1 MNGAYTD
8 LGTLYVN
15 LKLKDDA
22 TSGLKKASSNIEKI
36 GKSAKEVGNTFS
48 KYITAPL
55 TGLGALA
62 IKEFAGFES
71 SMAKVKAITQ
81 ATSDEM
87 AILTAKARD
96 LGKNTQFS
104 ATEVADAM
112 TYMGMAGW
120 NTTQIMDGLEGVL
133 DLAVASETD
142 LAKVSDIVTDAL
154 TGFGMEAKDTQAFV
168 DLLASVSRN
177 ANTDVNMLGESFKYV
192 APIMGGLGVSA
203 EDTAYTLG
211 LMANAGIKGS
221 QAGTSLRQTMLSLVD
236 PTKEAQ
242 KLMDQY
248 GLAIVEAE
256 DGSVDLRATLDNL
269 KDGLSG
275 LSEVQQ
281 EQVLSTIVGKEAS
294 SGLMAVLN
302 AAETDVNKLTDATSD
317 YNGVAKEMA
326 KTMGDTTKGNVN
338 KLKSAFSELLLTV
351 GEELVPIFTKF
362 VEKLTDLVSWFGSLD
377 EGTQDFIVKLGL
389 VAAAAGP
396 VLSTVG
402 GIASGVSG
410 LVGAFGK
417 AGGAAQT
424 FGGTIGGIGTA
435 IGGGGGL
442 LSSLGTLAS
451 SLTGPVGLALV
462 GATAGFAAFNKY
474 AKETAVLSFDETVH
488 NIAGISDATADM
500 VVEVSGK
507 WDELKNLQ
515 VDFAEST
522 EVVSQENFNALYT
535 QTEEYFNN
543 AIGLVNQKYDD
554 QIADAQAFGEE
565 LNFQEQEMANQA
577 QAILEQQ
584 KTDETATLEELKN
597 EALTI
602 IQQMMDGTIED
613 RQAGI
618 DRLKEI
624 NEEAKAQEIESEISS
639 QAELDALKQN
649 GYKLEQSRLAEHASE
664 VITKAKEV
672 AQEQINAAQTEYD
685 ERVRVA
691 ESIRATNSELADDL
705 IEAAETAKN
714 EKIRVA
720 QEEHV
725 GLLENLSKTY
735 PELSRIVDLE
745 TGKQKNSWQQ
755 ALADIYTDN
764 NKEINKVKEDYGMLS
779 TDVEDSA
786 KRMALGLNSQ
796 MGPAWGDINKAIE
809 DSKNKSKDAGKGLE
823 EMSSTA
829 AGALKSPYDSVRNLD
844 KALDDLPTKKTIDI
858 TINER
863 TRKYTQTMGSSS
875 NSNGRSS
882 DLSRSIYDLYDNGIA
897 PLYDLPATL
906 ASGFTGDAGRE
917 NIGQE
922 DNKLNKLVEE
932 LSDKLSKLIDAVG
945 QEKVG
950 NVYLDKRDLVG
961 SIKYE
966 MSKALVK
973 KGV

>member
-221 QAGTSLRQTMLSLVD
+221 QAGTSLRQIMASLAD
-236 PTKEAQ
+236 PTKEAK
-242 KLMDQY
+242 KLMDEY
-248 GLAIVEAE
+248 GIAIVEAE

-417 AGGAAQT
+417 AGGA
-424 FGGTIGGIGTA
+424 
-435 IGGGGGL
+435 
-442 LSSLGTLAS
+442 
-451 SLTGPVGLALV
+451 
-462 GATAGFAAFNKY
+462 
-474 AKETAVLSFDETVH
+474 
-488 NIAGISDATADM
+488 
-500 VVEVSGK
+500 
-507 WDELKNLQ
+507 
-515 VDFAEST
+515 
-522 EVVSQENFNALYT
+522 
-535 QTEEYFNN
+535 
-543 AIGLVNQKYDD
+543 
-554 QIADAQAFGEE
+554 
-565 LNFQEQEMANQA
+565 
-577 QAILEQQ
+577 
-584 KTDETATLEELKN
+584 
-597 EALTI
+597 
-602 IQQMMDGTIED
+602 
-613 RQAGI
+613 
-618 DRLKEI
+618 
-624 NEEAKAQEIESEISS
+624 
-639 QAELDALKQN
+639 
-649 GYKLEQSRLAEHASE
+649 
-664 VITKAKEV
+664 
-672 AQEQINAAQTEYD
+672 
-685 ERVRVA
+685 
-691 ESIRATNSELADDL
+691 
-705 IEAAETAKN
+705 
-714 EKIRVA
+714 
-720 QEEHV
+720 
-725 GLLENLSKTY
+725 
-735 PELSRIVDLE
+735 
-745 TGKQKNSWQQ
+745 
-755 ALADIYTDN
+755 
-764 NKEINKVKEDYGMLS
+764 
-779 TDVEDSA
+779 
-786 KRMALGLNSQ
+786 
-796 MGPAWGDINKAIE
+796 GPARAH
-809 DSKNKSKDAGKGLE
+809 
-823 EMSSTA
+823 
-829 AGALKSPYDSVRNLD
+829 R
-844 KALDDLPTKKTIDI
+844 
-858 TINER
+858 
-863 TRKYTQTMGSSS
+863 Q
-875 NSNGRSS
+875 GR
-882 DLSRSIYDLYDNGIA
+882 RRAHGC
-897 PLYDLPATL
+897 P
-906 ASGFTGDAGRE
+906 
-917 NIGQE
+917 
-922 DNKLNKLVEE
+922 
-932 LSDKLSKLIDAVG
+932 
-945 QEKVG
+945 
-950 NVYLDKRDLVG
+950 
-961 SIKYE
+961 
-966 MSKALVK
+966 
-973 KGV
+973 

>member
-1 MNGAYTD
+1 MSAAYTD

-22 TSGLKKASSNIEKI
+22 TTGLKKASSSIEKI
-36 GKSAKEVGNTFS
+36 GQSAKEVGNTFS

-120 NTTQIMDGLEGVL
+120 NTTQILDGLEGVL

-142 LAKVSDIVTDAL
+142 LAKVSDIVTDSL

-177 ANTDVNMLGESFKYV
+177 ANTDVSMLGESFKYV
-192 APIMGGLGVSA
+192 APVMGGLGVSA
-203 EDTAYTLG
+203 EDTAYALG

-221 QAGTSLRQTMLSLVD
+221 QAGTSLRQAMLSLVD

-242 KLMDQY
+242 KLMDKY
-248 GLAIVEAE
+248 GIAIVEAE
-256 DGSVDLRATLDNL
+256 DGSVDLRATLDKL

-275 LSEVQQ
+275 LSQVQQ
-281 EQVLSTIVGKEAS
+281 EQVLSTLVGTEAS

-302 AAETDVNKLTDATSD
+302 AAETDVNKLTDATSE

-362 VEKLTDLVSWFGSLD
+362 IDKLTELVSWFGSLD
-377 EGTQDFIVKLGL
+377 EDTQDFIIKLGL
-389 VAAAAGP
+389 IAAAAGP

-402 GIASGVSG
+402 SISSGVSG
-410 LVGAFGK
+410 LVGAFAS
-417 AGGAAQT
+417 AGGAAST
-424 FGGTIGGIGTA
+424 LGGTLGTVGTA
-435 IGGGGGL
+435 IGGGSGL

-451 SLTGPVGLALV
+451 TLTGPVGLALA
-462 GATAGFAAFNKY
+462 GAAAGFVALRTY
-474 AKETAVLSFDETVH
+474 AKETAVLSFDETVN
-488 NIAGISDATADM
+488 NIKGISDATAEM
-500 VVEVSGK
+500 VIEVSEK
-507 WDELKNLQ
+507 WDGLKELQ
-515 VDFAEST
+515 VGFAQST
-522 EVVSQENFNALYT
+522 QETSQETFDSLYA
-535 QTEEYFNN
+535 QSEQYYQN
-543 AIGLVNQKYDD
+543 AIDLTATKYDE
-554 QIADAQAFGEE
+554 QIQQAMGFSEGLTFE
-565 LNFQEQEMANQA
+565 EQERANQA
-577 QAILEQQ
+577 IGILEQQ
-584 KTDETATLEELKN
+584 KQDELAKYEELKN
-597 EALTI
+597 EALGI
-602 IQQMMDGTIED
+602 LQGLKDGTITNKQE
-613 RQAGI
+613 AVS
-618 DRLKEI
+618 RLTEI
-624 NEEAKAQEIESEISS
+624 SNQFNQQEIESEISG
-639 QAELDALKQN
+639 QAELDALREN

-664 VITKAKEV
+664 VITTAKQV
-672 AQEQINAAQTEYD
+672 AQDKIAAAETEYD
-685 ERVRVA
+685 EKIRIA
-691 ESIRATNSELADDL
+691 EDIRTVDSQLADDL
-705 IEAAETAKN
+705 IADAERAKN
-714 EKIRVA
+714 EKIKAA

-725 GLLENLSKTY
+725 GILEELGSTY

-745 TGKQKNSWQQ
+745 SGKQKGFWEQLFSGITTSNK
-755 ALADIYTDN
+755 
-764 NKEINKVKEDYGMLS
+764 KEIDQVKQDYGMLS
-779 TDVEDSA
+779 SDVEDSA
-786 KRMALGLNSQ
+786 ERMALGLNSKV
-796 MGPAWGDINKAIE
+796 GTAWGDVKKATKDYE
-809 DSKNKSKDAGKGLE
+809 KEVKDAKGKVE
-823 EMSSTA
+823 DFSKKASS
-829 AGALKSPYDSVRNLD
+829 SLD
-844 KALDDLPTKKTIDI
+844 KPYKSTRKLKDEINALPTKKTIDI
-858 TINER
+858 TINEK
-863 TRKYTQTMGSSS
+863 TRKSSQVVGSSGPS
-875 NSNGRSS
+875 GRSS

-917 NIGQE
+917 NIGHE

-932 LSDKLSKLIDAVG
+932 LSAKLSKLIDAVG

>member
-22 TSGLKKASSNIEKI
+22 TTGLKKASSSIEKI
-36 GKSAKEVGNTFS
+36 GQSATEVGKTFS

-177 ANTDVNMLGESFKYV
+177 ANTDVSMLGESFKYV
-192 APIMGGLGVSA
+192 APIMGSLGVSA
-203 EDTAYTLG
+203 EDTAYALG

-221 QAGTSLRQTMLSLVD
+221 QAGTSLRQTMASLAD

-242 KLMDQY
+242 KLMDEY
-248 GLAIVEAE
+248 GIAIVEAE

-269 KDGLSG
+269 KNGLDG

-281 EQVLSTIVGKEAS
+281 QQTISTLVGTEAS

-302 AAETDVNKLTDATSD
+302 AAESDVNKLTDATSD

-326 KTMGDTTKGNVN
+326 NTMGNTTKGNVN

-377 EGTQDFIVKLGL
+377 EGTQGFIVKLGL

-402 GIASGVSG
+402 SIASGVSG
-410 LVGAFGK
+410 LIGAFGG
-417 AGGAAQT
+417 AGAAAQT
-424 FGGTIGGIGTA
+424 LGGTLGSVGTA
-435 IGGGGGL
+435 IGGGSGL
-442 LSSLGTLAS
+442 ISSLGTLAS
-451 SLTGPVGLALV
+451 TLTGPVGLALL
-462 GATAGFAAFNKY
+462 GASAGFMAFNKY
-474 AKETAVLSFDETVH
+474 AQETAVLSFDETVH
-488 NIAGISDATADM
+488 NIKGISDATADM

-522 EVVSQENFNALYT
+522 EVVSQENFDALYA

-543 AIGLVNQKYDD
+543 AIGLVGQSYDD
-554 QIADAQAFGEE
+554 QLTAAQTFGEE

-577 QAILEQQ
+577 MAILEQQ
-584 KTDETATLEELKN
+584 KADETATLEDLKN

-602 IQQMMDGTIED
+602 VQQMMDGTIED

-618 DRLKEI
+618 DRLEEI
-624 NEEAKAQEIESEISS
+624 SEEAKAREIESQISS

-664 VITKAKEV
+664 VITKAKEM
-672 AQEQINAAQTEYD
+672 AQGQIAAAEEEYN
-685 ERVRVA
+685 ERVHFA
-691 ESIRATNSELADDL
+691 ESIRETNSELADDL

-725 GLLENLSKTY
+725 GLLEELSKTY

-745 TGKQKNSWQQ
+745 TGKQKNAWQQ
-755 ALADIYTDN
+755 ACADIYTDN

-779 TDVEDSA
+779 TDVNTTAED
-786 KRMALGLNSQ
+786 MANGLNTK
-796 MGPAWGDINKAIE
+796 MGAAWGDINKAIVE
-809 DSKNKSKDAGKGLE
+809 SKDKSRDAGKGLE

-829 AGALKSPYDSVRNLD
+829 AGALKSPYDSIKSLH
-844 KALDDLPTKKTIDI
+844 KELDDLPTNKTIDI

-863 TRKYTQTMGSSS
+863 TRKYTQTFGSSS
-875 NSNGRSS
+875 PSGRSS

-932 LSDKLSKLIDAVG
+932 LSAKLSKLIDAVG

>member
-22 TSGLKKASSNIEKI
+22 TTGLKKASSSIEKI
-36 GKSAKEVGNTFS
+36 GQSATEVGKTFS

-177 ANTDVNMLGESFKYV
+177 ANTDVSMLGESFKYV
-192 APIMGGLGVSA
+192 APIMGSLGVSA
-203 EDTAYTLG
+203 EDTAYALG

-221 QAGTSLRQTMLSLVD
+221 QAGTSLRQTMASLAD

-242 KLMDQY
+242 KLMDEY
-248 GLAIVEAE
+248 GIAIVEAE

-269 KDGLSG
+269 KNGLDG

-281 EQVLSTIVGKEAS
+281 QQTISTLVGTEAS

-302 AAETDVNKLTDATSD
+302 AAESDVNKLTDATSD

-326 KTMGDTTKGNVN
+326 NTMGNTTKGNVN

-377 EGTQDFIVKLGL
+377 EGTQGFIVKLGL

-402 GIASGVSG
+402 SIASGVSG
-410 LVGAFGK
+410 LIGAFGG
-417 AGGAAQT
+417 AGAAAQT
-424 FGGTIGGIGTA
+424 LGGTLGSVGTA
-435 IGGGGGL
+435 IGGGSGL
-442 LSSLGTLAS
+442 ISSLGTLAS
-451 SLTGPVGLALV
+451 TLTGPVGLALA
-462 GATAGFAAFNKY
+462 GAATGFLALRKY
-474 AKETAVLSFDETVH
+474 AQETAVLSFDETVH
-488 NIAGISDATADM
+488 NIKGISDATADM

-522 EVVSQENFNALYT
+522 EVVSQENFDALYA

-543 AIGLVNQKYDD
+543 AIGLVGQSYDD
-554 QIADAQAFGEE
+554 QLTAAQTFGEE

-577 QAILEQQ
+577 MAILEQQ
-584 KTDETATLEELKN
+584 KADETATLEDLKN

-602 IQQMMDGTIED
+602 VQQMMDGTIED

-618 DRLKEI
+618 DRLEEI
-624 NEEAKAQEIESEISS
+624 SEEAKAREIESQISS

-664 VITKAKEV
+664 VITKAKEM
-672 AQEQINAAQTEYD
+672 AQGQIAAAEEEYN
-685 ERVRVA
+685 ERVHFA
-691 ESIRATNSELADDL
+691 ESIRETNSELADDL

-725 GLLENLSKTY
+725 GLLEELSKTY

-745 TGKQKNSWQQ
+745 TGKQKTAWQQ
-755 ALADIYTDN
+755 ACADIYTDN

-779 TDVEDSA
+779 TDVKTTAED
-786 KRMALGLNSQ
+786 MALGLNSK
-796 MGPAWGDINKAIE
+796 MGAAWGDINKAIVE
-809 DSKNKSKDAGKGLE
+809 SKDKSRDAGKGLE

-829 AGALKSPYDSVRNLD
+829 AGALKSPYDSIKSLH
-844 KALDDLPTKKTIDI
+844 KELDDLPTNKTIDI

-863 TRKYTQTMGSSS
+863 TRKYTQTFGSSS
-875 NSNGRSS
+875 PSGRSS

-932 LSDKLSKLIDAVG
+932 LSAKLSKLIDAVG

>member
-203 EDTAYTLG
+203 EDTAYALG

-248 GLAIVEAE
+248 GVAIVEAE

-294 SGLMAVLN
+294 SGLMAILN
-302 AAETDVNKLTDATSD
+302 ATETDVNKLTDATSE

-410 LVGAFGK
+410 LIGAFGK
-417 AGGAAQT
+417 AGGAVET
-424 FGGTIGGIGTA
+424 FGGTLGSVGTA

-442 LSSLGTLAS
+442 LSSLGGLVS
-451 SLTGPVGLALV
+451 SLTGPVGLALA
-462 GATAGFAAFNKY
+462 GATAGFMAFNKY
-474 AKETAVLSFDETVH
+474 AQETAVLSFDETVH
-488 NIAGISDATADM
+488 NIKGISDATADM

-507 WDELKNLQ
+507 WDELKELQ
-515 VDFAEST
+515 SGFAEST

-535 QTEEYFNN
+535 QSAQYYQN
-543 AIGLVNQKYDD
+543 AIDLASQKYDE
-554 QIADAQAFGEE
+554 QILAAQAFGEE

-577 QAILEQQ
+577 VGILEQQ
-584 KTDETATLEELKN
+584 KQDELAKYNELAN
-597 EALTI
+597 EALVILQGFQT
-602 IQQMMDGTIED
+602 GAIED
-613 RQAGI
+613 RQAGA
-618 DRLKEI
+618 DRLLEI
-624 NEEAKAQEIESEISS
+624 SEEMKALEIESEISS

-672 AQEQINAAQTEYD
+672 AQEQIAAAEEEYN
-685 ERVRVA
+685 ERVGFA
-691 ESIRATNSELADDL
+691 EKIRETDSELADKL
-705 IEAAETAKN
+705 IETAETAKN
-714 EKIRVA
+714 EKIKVA

-745 TGKQKNSWQQ
+745 TGKQKNAWQQ

-779 TDVEDSA
+779 TDVKTTAED
-786 KRMALGLNSQ
+786 MASGLNTK
-796 MGPAWGDINKAIE
+796 MGAAWGDINKAIE
-809 DSKNKSKDAGKGLE
+809 DSKNSSRDAGKGLQ

-829 AGALKSPYDSVRNLD
+829 AGALKSPYDSVKSLHRE
-844 KALDDLPTKKTIDI
+844 LDDLPTNKTIDI

-863 TRKYTQTMGSSS
+863 TRKSTQVVGSSGPS
-875 NSNGRSS
+875 GRSS

-932 LSDKLSKLIDAVG
+932 LSAKLSKLIDAVG

>member
-22 TSGLKKASSNIEKI
+22 TTGLKKASSSIEKI
-36 GKSAKEVGNTFS
+36 GQSATEVGKTFS

-302 AAETDVNKLTDATSD
+302 AAESDVNKLTNATSE

-377 EGTQDFIVKLGL
+377 EGTQGFIVKLGL

-402 GIASGVSG
+402 SIASGVSG
-410 LVGAFGK
+410 LIGAFGG
-417 AGGAAQT
+417 AGAAAQT
-424 FGGTIGGIGTA
+424 LGGTLGSVGTA
-435 IGGGGGL
+435 IGGGSGL
-442 LSSLGTLAS
+442 ISSLGTLAS
-451 SLTGPVGLALV
+451 TLTGPVGLALA
-462 GATAGFAAFNKY
+462 GAATGFMALRKY
-474 AKETAVLSFDETVH
+474 AQETAVLSFDETVH
-488 NIAGISDATADM
+488 NIKGISDATADM

-507 WDELKNLQ
+507 WDELKGLQ
-515 VDFAEST
+515 VGFSEST
-522 EVVSQENFNALYT
+522 KETSQETFDSLYAQSEGYYQNAMDLT
-535 QTEEYFNN
+535 S
-543 AIGLVNQKYDD
+543 QKYDE
-554 QIADAQAFGEE
+554 QILAAQEFAGE

-577 QAILEQQ
+577 IGILEQQ
-584 KTDETATLEELKN
+584 KADEIAKYDELKN
-597 EALTI
+597 EALEI
-602 IQQMMDGTIED
+602 LQQLKDGTIVNKEE
-613 RQAGI
+613 GI
-618 DRLKEI
+618 ARLEEI
-624 NEEAKAQEIESEISS
+624 NEEFKSREIESEISS

-664 VITKAKEV
+664 VITKAKEM
-672 AQEQINAAQTEYD
+672 AQEKITAAEEEYN
-685 ERVRVA
+685 ERVHFA
-691 ESIRATNSELADDL
+691 EQIRATDATLADQL
-705 IEAAETAKN
+705 IESAETAKN
-714 EKIRVA
+714 EKIRLA

-725 GLLENLSKTY
+725 GLLEELGSTY

-745 TGKQKNSWQQ
+745 TGKQKGFWEQLFGGITTSNK
-755 ALADIYTDN
+755 
-764 NKEINKVKEDYGMLS
+764 KEIDAVKEDYGMLAG
-779 TDVEDSA
+779 DVETTA
-786 KRMALGLNSQ
+786 GRMANGLNTQ
-796 MGPAWGDINKAIE
+796 VGTAWGDVKTATKDYEEEVKGAKGKVEEFSKKA
-809 DSKNKSKDAGKGLE
+809 SGS
-823 EMSSTA
+823 
-829 AGALKSPYDSVRNLD
+829 LKSPYESTRKLKDEIN
-844 KALDDLPTKKTIDI
+844 ALPTKKTIDI
-858 TINER
+858 TINEK
-863 TRKYTQTMGSSS
+863 TRKSTQVVGSSGPS
-875 NSNGRSS
+875 GRSS

>member
-22 TSGLKKASSNIEKI
+22 TTGLKKASSSIEKI
-36 GKSAKEVGNTFS
+36 GQSATEVGKTFS

-242 KLMDQY
+242 KLMNQY
-248 GLAIVEAE
+248 GIAIVEAE

-302 AAETDVNKLTDATSD
+302 AAESDVNKLTNATSE

-377 EGTQDFIVKLGL
+377 EGTQGFIVKLGL

-402 GIASGVSG
+402 SIASGVSG
-410 LVGAFGK
+410 LIGAFGG
-417 AGGAAQT
+417 AGAAAQT
-424 FGGTIGGIGTA
+424 LGGTLGSVGTA
-435 IGGGGGL
+435 IGGGSGL
-442 LSSLGTLAS
+442 ISSLGTLAS
-451 SLTGPVGLALV
+451 TLTGPVGLALA
-462 GATAGFAAFNKY
+462 GAATGFLALRKY
-474 AKETAVLSFDETVH
+474 AQETAVLSFDETVH
-488 NIAGISDATADM
+488 NIKGISDATADM

-507 WDELKNLQ
+507 WDELKGLQ
-515 VDFAEST
+515 VGFSEST
-522 EVVSQENFNALYT
+522 KETSQETFDSLYAQSEGYYQNAMDLT
-535 QTEEYFNN
+535 S
-543 AIGLVNQKYDD
+543 QKYDE
-554 QIADAQAFGEE
+554 QILAAQEFAGE

-577 QAILEQQ
+577 IGILEQQ
-584 KTDETATLEELKN
+584 KADEIAKYDELKN
-597 EALTI
+597 EALEI
-602 IQQMMDGTIED
+602 LQQLKDGTIVNKEE
-613 RQAGI
+613 GI
-618 DRLKEI
+618 ARLEEI
-624 NEEAKAQEIESEISS
+624 NEEFKSREIESEISS

-664 VITKAKEV
+664 VITKAKEM
-672 AQEQINAAQTEYD
+672 AQEKITAAEEEYH
-685 ERVRVA
+685 ERVHFA
-691 ESIRATNSELADDL
+691 EEIRKTDADLADEL
-705 IEAAETAKN
+705 IASAETAKN
-714 EKIRVA
+714 EKIKLA

-725 GLLENLSKTY
+725 GLLEELGSTY

-745 TGKQKNSWQQ
+745 TGKQKGFWEQLFGGITTSNK
-755 ALADIYTDN
+755 
-764 NKEINKVKEDYGMLS
+764 KEIDKVKEDYGMLAG
-779 TDVEDSA
+779 DVETSA
-786 KRMALGLNSQ
+786 GRMAKGLNTQ
-796 MGPAWGDINKAIE
+796 VGTAWGDVKKATKDYE
-809 DSKNKSKDAGKGLE
+809 KQVKDAKGKVEDFSEKASSSLE
-823 EMSSTA
+823 
-829 AGALKSPYDSVRNLD
+829 SPYKSTRKLKDEIN
-844 KALDDLPTKKTIDI
+844 ALPTKKTIDI
-858 TINER
+858 TINEK
-863 TRKYTQTMGSSS
+863 TRKSTQVVGSSGPS
-875 NSNGRSS
+875 GRSS

>member
-1 MNGAYTD
+1 M
-8 LGTLYVN
+8 
-15 LKLKDDA
+15 
-22 TSGLKKASSNIEKI
+22 
-36 GKSAKEVGNTFS
+36 
-48 KYITAPL
+48 
-55 TGLGALA
+55 
-62 IKEFAGFES
+62 
-71 SMAKVKAITQ
+71 
-81 ATSDEM
+81 
-87 AILTAKARD
+87 
-96 LGKNTQFS
+96 
-104 ATEVADAM
+104 
-112 TYMGMAGW
+112 
-120 NTTQIMDGLEGVL
+120 
-133 DLAVASETD
+133 
-142 LAKVSDIVTDAL
+142 
-154 TGFGMEAKDTQAFV
+154 
-168 DLLASVSRN
+168 
-177 ANTDVNMLGESFKYV
+177 
-192 APIMGGLGVSA
+192 
-203 EDTAYTLG
+203 
-211 LMANAGIKGS
+211 
-221 QAGTSLRQTMLSLVD
+221 
-236 PTKEAQ
+236 
-242 KLMDQY
+242 
-248 GLAIVEAE
+248 
-256 DGSVDLRATLDNL
+256 
-269 KDGLSG
+269 
-275 LSEVQQ
+275 
-281 EQVLSTIVGKEAS
+281 
-294 SGLMAVLN
+294 
-302 AAETDVNKLTDATSD
+302 
-317 YNGVAKEMA
+317 
-326 KTMGDTTKGNVN
+326 
-338 KLKSAFSELLLTV
+338 
-351 GEELVPIFTKF
+351 
-362 VEKLTDLVSWFGSLD
+362 
-377 EGTQDFIVKLGL
+377 
-389 VAAAAGP
+389 
-396 VLSTVG
+396 
-402 GIASGVSG
+402 
-410 LVGAFGK
+410 
-417 AGGAAQT
+417 
-424 FGGTIGGIGTA
+424 
-435 IGGGGGL
+435 
-442 LSSLGTLAS
+442 
-451 SLTGPVGLALV
+451 
-462 GATAGFAAFNKY
+462 AFNKY
-474 AKETAVLSFDETVH
+474 AHETAVLSFDETVH
-488 NIAGISDATADM
+488 NIKGISDATADM

-543 AIGLVNQKYDD
+543 AIGLVSQSYDD
-554 QIADAQAFGEE
+554 QLTAAQTFGEE
-565 LNFQEQEMANQA
+565 LNFQEQEMANRA
-577 QAILEQQ
+577 QEILEQQ
-584 KTDETATLEELKN
+584 KADETATLEDLKN

-624 NEEAKAQEIESEISS
+624 NEEAKAQEIESQISS

-745 TGKQKNSWQQ
+745 TGKQKTSWQQ

-796 MGPAWGDINKAIE
+796 MGPAWGDINKAIKE
-809 DSKNKSKDAGKGLE
+809 SKDSSKDAGKGLQ

-829 AGALKSPYDSVRNLD
+829 AGALKSPYDSV
-844 KALDDLPTKKTIDI
+844 KALHKELDDLPTNKTIDI

>member
-22 TSGLKKASSNIEKI
+22 TTGLKKASSSIEKI
-36 GKSAKEVGNTFS
+36 GQSATEVGKTFS

-177 ANTDVNMLGESFKYV
+177 ANTDVSMLGESFKYV
-192 APIMGGLGVSA
+192 APIMGSLGVSA
-203 EDTAYTLG
+203 EDTAYALG

-221 QAGTSLRQTMLSLVD
+221 QAGTSLRQTMASLAD

-242 KLMDQY
+242 KLMDEY
-248 GLAIVEAE
+248 GIAIVEAE

-269 KDGLSG
+269 KNGLDG

-281 EQVLSTIVGKEAS
+281 QQTISTLVGTEAS

-302 AAETDVNKLTDATSD
+302 AAESDVNKLTNATSE

-377 EGTQDFIVKLGL
+377 EGTQGFIVKLGL

-402 GIASGVSG
+402 SIASGVSG
-410 LVGAFGK
+410 LIGAFGG
-417 AGGAAQT
+417 AGAAAQT
-424 FGGTIGGIGTA
+424 LGGTLGSVGTA
-435 IGGGGGL
+435 IGGGSGL

-451 SLTGPVGLALV
+451 TLTGPVGLALA
-462 GATAGFAAFNKY
+462 GAATGFLALRKY
-474 AKETAVLSFDETVH
+474 AQETAVLSFDETVH
-488 NIAGISDATADM
+488 NIKGISDATADM

-507 WDELKNLQ
+507 WDELKVLQ
-515 VDFAEST
+515 TGFSEST
-522 EVVSQENFNALYT
+522 KETSQETFDSLYAQSEGYYQNAMDLT
-535 QTEEYFNN
+535 S
-543 AIGLVNQKYDD
+543 QKYDE
-554 QIADAQAFGEE
+554 QILAAQTFAGE

-577 QAILEQQ
+577 IGILEQQ
-584 KTDETATLEELKN
+584 KTDELTKYNELKE

-602 IQQMMDGTIED
+602 LQQLKDGTIVNKEE
-613 RQAGI
+613 GI
-618 DRLKEI
+618 ARLEEI
-624 NEEAKAQEIESEISS
+624 NEEFKSREIESEISS

-664 VITKAKEV
+664 VITKAKEM
-672 AQEQINAAQTEYD
+672 AQEKITAAEEEYN
-685 ERVRVA
+685 ERVHFA
-691 ESIRATNSELADDL
+691 EEIRKTDADLADDL
-705 IEAAETAKN
+705 IESAETAKN
-714 EKIRVA
+714 EKIKAA

-725 GLLENLSKTY
+725 GILEELGSTY

-745 TGKQKNSWQQ
+745 TGKQKGFWEQLFGGITTSNK
-755 ALADIYTDN
+755 
-764 NKEINKVKEDYGMLS
+764 KEIDAVKEDYGMLAS
-779 TDVEDSA
+779 DTETIA
-786 KRMALGLNSQ
+786 GRMANGLNTQ
-796 MGPAWGDINKAIE
+796 VGTAWGDVKTATKDYEEEVKGAKGKVEEFSKKA
-809 DSKNKSKDAGKGLE
+809 SGSLE
-823 EMSSTA
+823 
-829 AGALKSPYDSVRNLD
+829 SPYKSTRKLKDELN
-844 KALDDLPTKKTIDI
+844 ALPTKKTIDI
-858 TINER
+858 TINEK
-863 TRKYTQTMGSSS
+863 TRKSTQVVGSSGPS
-875 NSNGRSS
+875 GRSS

-897 PLYDLPATL
+897 PLYDLPASL

-917 NIGQE
+917 NIGHE

-932 LSDKLSKLIDAVG
+932 LSAKLSKLIDAVG

>member
-1 MNGAYTD
+1 MNGAYAD

-22 TSGLKKASSNIEKI
+22 TTGLKKASSSIEKI
-36 GKSAKEVGNTFS
+36 GQSATEVGKTFS

-120 NTTQIMDGLEGVL
+120 DTTQILDGLEGVL

-177 ANTDVNMLGESFKYV
+177 ANTDVSMLGESFKYV
-192 APIMGGLGVSA
+192 APIMGSLGVSA
-203 EDTAYTLG
+203 EDTAYALG

-221 QAGTSLRQTMLSLVD
+221 QAGTSLRQTMASLAD

-242 KLMDQY
+242 KLMDEY
-248 GLAIVEAE
+248 GIAIVEAE

-269 KDGLSG
+269 KNGLDG

-281 EQVLSTIVGKEAS
+281 QQTISTLVGTEAS

-302 AAETDVNKLTDATSD
+302 ATESDVNKLTDATSD

-326 KTMGDTTKGNVN
+326 NTMGNTTKGNVN

-362 VEKLTDLVSWFGSLD
+362 IEKLTDLVSWFGSLD
-377 EGTQDFIVKLGL
+377 EGTQGFIVKLGL

-402 GIASGVSG
+402 SIASGVSG
-410 LVGAFGK
+410 LVGAFGG
-417 AGGAAQT
+417 AGAAAQT
-424 FGGTIGGIGTA
+424 LEGTLGSVGTA
-435 IGGGGGL
+435 IGGGSGL
-442 LSSLGTLAS
+442 ISSLGTLAS
-451 SLTGPVGLALV
+451 TLTGPVGLALA
-462 GATAGFAAFNKY
+462 GATAGFVALRTY
-474 AKETAVLSFDETVH
+474 AKETAVLSFDETVN
-488 NIAGISDATADM
+488 NIKGISDATAEM
-500 VVEVSGK
+500 VIEVSEK
-507 WDELKNLQ
+507 WDGLKELQ
-515 VDFAEST
+515 VGFAQTTQET
-522 EVVSQENFNALYT
+522 SQETFDSLYAQSEQYYQDAINLT
-535 QTEEYFNN
+535 STKYDEQIQQ
-543 AIGLVNQKYDD
+543 AIGFSQGLT
-554 QIADAQAFGEE
+554 GEE
-565 LNFQEQEMANQA
+565 QERANQA
-577 QAILEQQ
+577 IGILEQQ
-584 KTDETATLEELKN
+584 KQDELAKYEELKN
-597 EALTI
+597 EALLI
-602 IQQMMDGTIED
+602 LQGLKDGTIAD
-613 RQAGI
+613 REAGNQ
-618 DRLKEI
+618 RLLEI
-624 NEEAKAQEIESEISS
+624 ANEFHQQEIESQISG
-639 QAELDALKQN
+639 QAELDALKEN

-664 VITKAKEV
+664 VITTAKQV
-672 AQEQINAAQTEYD
+672 AQDKITAAEEEYD
-685 ERVRVA
+685 AMVRIA
-691 ESIRATNSELADDL
+691 EDVRKTDSQLADDL
-705 IEAAETAKN
+705 IADAERAKN
-714 EKIRVA
+714 EKIKAA

-725 GLLENLSKTY
+725 GILEELGSTY

-745 TGKQKNSWQQ
+745 TGEQKGFWEQLFSGITTSNK
-755 ALADIYTDN
+755 
-764 NKEINKVKEDYGMLS
+764 KEIDQVKQDYGMLS
-779 TDVEDSA
+779 SDVEDSA
-786 KRMALGLNSQ
+786 ERM
-796 MGPAWGDINKAIE
+796 
-809 DSKNKSKDAGKGLE
+809 GKGLNDKMVPAWKDAKTATKEYE
-823 EMSSTA
+823 EKVKSAKGKVEDFSKKASSS
-829 AGALKSPYDSVRNLD
+829 LDSPYKSTKKLKDELN
-844 KALDDLPTKKTIDI
+844 ALPTKKTIDI
-858 TINER
+858 TINEK
-863 TRKYTQTMGSSS
+863 TRKSTQVVGSSGPS
-875 NSNGRSS
+875 GRSA
-882 DLSRSIYDLYDNGIA
+882 DLSSSVFGLYDNGIA
-897 PLYDLPATL
+897 PLYDLPASL
-906 ASGFTGDAGRE
+906 ATGFTGDAGRE

-922 DNKLNKLVEE
+922 NDKLNKLVEE
-932 LSDKLSKLIDAVG
+932 LSAKLSKLIDAVG

>member
-22 TSGLKKASSNIEKI
+22 TTGLKKASSSIEKI
-36 GKSAKEVGNTFS
+36 GQSATEVGKTFS

-133 DLAVASETD
+133 DLAVASGTD

-177 ANTDVNMLGESFKYV
+177 ANTDVSMLGESFKYV

-203 EDTAYTLG
+203 EDTAYALG

-221 QAGTSLRQTMLSLVD
+221 QAGTSLRQTMASLAD

-242 KLMDQY
+242 KLMDEY
-248 GLAIVEAE
+248 GIAIVEAE
-256 DGSVDLRATLDNL
+256 DGSVDLRDTLDNL
-269 KDGLSG
+269 KNGLSG

-281 EQVLSTIVGKEAS
+281 QQTISTLVGTEAS

-302 AAETDVNKLTDATSD
+302 ATESDVNKLTDATSD

-326 KTMGDTTKGNVN
+326 NTMGNTTKGNVN

-362 VEKLTDLVSWFGSLD
+362 IEKLTDLVSWFGSLD
-377 EGTQDFIVKLGL
+377 EGTQGFIVKLGL

-402 GIASGVSG
+402 SIASGVSG
-410 LVGAFGK
+410 LVGAFGG
-417 AGGAAQT
+417 AGAAAQT
-424 FGGTIGGIGTA
+424 LGGTLGTVGTA
-435 IGGGGGL
+435 IGGGSGL

-451 SLTGPVGLALV
+451 TLTGPVGLALA
-462 GATAGFAAFNKY
+462 GATAGFVALRTY
-474 AKETAVLSFDETVH
+474 AKETAVLSFDETVN
-488 NIAGISDATADM
+488 NIKGISDATAEM
-500 VVEVSGK
+500 VVEVTEK
-507 WDELKNLQ
+507 WDGLKELQYN
-515 VDFAEST
+515 FAQST
-522 EVVSQENFNALYT
+522 QETSQETFDNLYAQSEQYYQNT
-535 QTEEYFNN
+535 IDLT
-543 AIGLVNQKYDD
+543 AQKYDE
-554 QIADAQAFGEE
+554 QILQAQGFSEGLSGEE
-565 LNFQEQEMANQA
+565 QERANQA
-577 QAILEQQ
+577 VEILEQQ
-584 KTDETATLEELKN
+584 KQDELTKYENLKN
-597 EALTI
+597 EALGI
-602 IQQMMDGTIED
+602 LAQLKDGTIVN
-613 RQAGI
+613 
-618 DRLKEI
+618 K
-624 NEEAKAQEIESEISS
+624 EEAIARLQEISDEYNAREVESEINSA
-639 QAELDALKQN
+639 AELQALRDN
-649 GYKLEQSRLAEHASE
+649 GYQLEQSRLAEHASE

-672 AQEQINAAQTEYD
+672 AQDKIT
-685 ERVRVA
+685 
-691 ESIRATNSELADDL
+691 
-705 IEAAETAKN
+705 AAEEEYNEKARIAEDIKKVDSDLANQLIKDAENAKN
-714 EKIRVA
+714 EKIKLA

-725 GLLENLSKTY
+725 GILQELGAAY
-735 PELSRIVDLE
+735 PELSNVVNLE
-745 TGKQKNSWQQ
+745 TGKQKGFWEQLFAGMTTSNK
-755 ALADIYTDN
+755 
-764 NKEINKVKEDYGMLS
+764 KEIDAVLKDYGMLS
-779 TDVEDSA
+779 TGVEDNAERMAKGLDSKMIPAWKDAKTATKEYEEKVKSA
-786 KRMALGLNSQ
+786 KSKVE
-796 MGPAWGDINKAIE
+796 DFSKKA
-809 DSKNKSKDAGKGLE
+809 
-823 EMSSTA
+823 SSS
-829 AGALKSPYDSVRNLD
+829 LDSPY
-844 KALDDLPTKKTIDI
+844 KATKKLKDELNALPTSKTVNV
-858 TINER
+858 TINEK
-863 TRKYTQTMGSSS
+863 TKKSTQVVGSSS
-875 NSNGRSS
+875 SNGRSA
-882 DLSRSIYDLYDNGIA
+882 DLSRSIFGLYDDGIA
-897 PLYDLPATL
+897 PLYDLPASL
-906 ASGFTGDAGRE
+906 ATGFTGDAGRE

-922 DNKLNKLVEE
+922 NDKLNKLIEE

>member
-22 TSGLKKASSNIEKI
+22 TTGLKKASSSIEKI
-36 GKSAKEVGNTFS
+36 GQSATEVGKTFS

-242 KLMDQY
+242 KLMNQY
-248 GLAIVEAE
+248 GIAIVEAE

-302 AAETDVNKLTDATSD
+302 AAESDVNKLTNATSE

-377 EGTQDFIVKLGL
+377 EGTQGFIVKLGL

-402 GIASGVSG
+402 SIASGVSG
-410 LVGAFGK
+410 LIGAFGG
-417 AGGAAQT
+417 AGAAAQT
-424 FGGTIGGIGTA
+424 LGGTLGSVGTA
-435 IGGGGGL
+435 IGGGSGL
-442 LSSLGTLAS
+442 ISSLGTLAS
-451 SLTGPVGLALV
+451 TLTGPVGLALA
-462 GATAGFAAFNKY
+462 GAATGFMALRKY
-474 AKETAVLSFDETVH
+474 AQETAVLSFDETVH
-488 NIAGISDATADM
+488 NIKGISDATADM

-507 WDELKNLQ
+507 WDELKGLQ
-515 VDFAEST
+515 VGFSEST
-522 EVVSQENFNALYT
+522 KETSQETFDSLYAQSEGYYQNAMDLT
-535 QTEEYFNN
+535 S
-543 AIGLVNQKYDD
+543 QKYDE
-554 QIADAQAFGEE
+554 QILAAQEFAGE

-577 QAILEQQ
+577 IGILEQQ
-584 KTDETATLEELKN
+584 KADEIAKYDELKN
-597 EALTI
+597 EALEI
-602 IQQMMDGTIED
+602 LQQLKDGTIVNKEE
-613 RQAGI
+613 GI
-618 DRLKEI
+618 ARLEEI
-624 NEEAKAQEIESEISS
+624 NEEFKSREIESEISS

-664 VITKAKEV
+664 VITKAKEM
-672 AQEQINAAQTEYD
+672 AQEKITAAEEEYN
-685 ERVRVA
+685 ERVHFA
-691 ESIRATNSELADDL
+691 EQIRKSDADLADDL
-705 IEAAETAKN
+705 IASAETAKN
-714 EKIRVA
+714 EKIKLA

-725 GLLENLSKTY
+725 GLLEELGSTY

-745 TGKQKNSWQQ
+745 TGKQKGFWEQLFGGITTSNK
-755 ALADIYTDN
+755 
-764 NKEINKVKEDYGMLS
+764 KEIDAVKEDYGMLAG
-779 TDVEDSA
+779 DVETTA
-786 KRMALGLNSQ
+786 GRMANGLNTQ
-796 MGPAWGDINKAIE
+796 VGTAWGDVKKATKDYE
-809 DSKNKSKDAGKGLE
+809 KQVKDAKTGVKDFSE
-823 EMSSTA
+823 KASSSLDRPYKSTRK
-829 AGALKSPYDSVRNLD
+829 LKDEIN
-844 KALDDLPTKKTIDI
+844 ALPTKKTIDI
-858 TINER
+858 TINEK
-863 TRKYTQTMGSSS
+863 TKKSTQVVGSSGPS
-875 NSNGRSS
+875 GRSS

>member
-302 AAETDVNKLTDATSD
+302 ATESDVNKLSDATSE
-317 YNGVAKEMA
+317 YNGVAKQMA
-326 KTMGDTTKGNVN
+326 TTMGDTTKGNVN

-377 EGTQDFIVKLGL
+377 EGTQGFIVKLGL

-402 GIASGVSG
+402 SIATGVSG
-410 LVGAFGK
+410 LIGAFGS
-417 AGGAAQT
+417 AGGAAST
-424 FGGTIGGIGTA
+424 LGGALGSIGTTIGGGS
-435 IGGGGGL
+435 GL
-442 LSSLGTLAS
+442 VSSLGTLVS
-451 SLTGPVGLALV
+451 TLTGPVGLAV
-462 GATAGFAAFNKY
+462 AGATAGFMAFNKY
-474 AKETAVLSFDETVH
+474 AHETAVLSFDETVH

-522 EVVSQENFNALYT
+522 GEVSQENFNALYT
-535 QTEEYFNN
+535 QTEQYFND
-543 AIGLVNQKYDD
+543 AIGLVGQKYDD
-554 QIADAQAFGEE
+554 QLTAAQAFGEE
-565 LNFQEQEMANQA
+565 LNFQEQERVNQA
-577 QAILEQQ
+577 VGIIEQQ
-584 KTDETATLEELKN
+584 KADETATLEELKN

-602 IQQMMDGTIED
+602 YQQLMDGTIED
-613 RQAGI
+613 RQAGV

-624 NEEAKAQEIESEISS
+624 DEIFKAQEIEAQISS

-664 VITKAKEV
+664 VITKSKEL
-672 AQEQINAAQTEYD
+672 ADGKIAAAEEEYD
-685 ERVRVA
+685 EMVRIA
-691 ESIRATNSELADDL
+691 EDVRKTDSQLADDL
-705 IEAAETAKN
+705 IATAETTKN
-714 EKIRVA
+714 EKIRAA

-725 GLLENLSKTY
+725 GLLENLGKTY

-745 TGKQKNSWQQ
+745 TGKQKNAWQQ
-755 ALADIYTDN
+755 ACAQFYTDN

-796 MGPAWGDINKAIE
+796 MGPAWGDINKAIV
-809 DSKNKSKDAGKGLE
+809 DSKDKSKDAAKGLE

-829 AGALKSPYDSVRNLD
+829 AGALEGPYDSVRDLNG
-844 KALDDLPTKKTIDI
+844 ALDDLPTSKTIDI

-863 TRKYTQTMGSSS
+863 TRKYVQTMGSSS
-875 NSNGRSS
+875 SPSGRSS

-932 LSDKLSKLIDAVG
+932 LSAKLSKLIDAVG

>member
-22 TSGLKKASSNIEKI
+22 TTGLKKASSSIEKI
-36 GKSAKEVGNTFS
+36 GQSATEVGKTFS

-177 ANTDVNMLGESFKYV
+177 ANTDVSMLGESFKYV
-192 APIMGGLGVSA
+192 APIMGSLGVSA
-203 EDTAYTLG
+203 EDTAYALG

-221 QAGTSLRQTMLSLVD
+221 QAGTSLRQTMASLAD

-242 KLMDQY
+242 KLMDEY
-248 GLAIVEAE
+248 GIAIVEAE

-269 KDGLSG
+269 KNGLDG

-281 EQVLSTIVGKEAS
+281 QQTISTLVGTEAS

-302 AAETDVNKLTDATSD
+302 AAESDVNKLTNATSE

-326 KTMGDTTKGNVN
+326 NTMGNTTKGNVN

-377 EGTQDFIVKLGL
+377 EGTQGFIVKLGL

-402 GIASGVSG
+402 SISSGVSG
-410 LVGAFGK
+410 LIKVFGG
-417 AGGAAQT
+417 AGGAAEA
-424 FGGTIGGIGTA
+424 FGGTLGGVGTA
-435 IGGGGGL
+435 ITGGSGL

-451 SLTGPVGLALV
+451 TLTGPVGLALA
-462 GATAGFAAFNKY
+462 GAATGFMALRKY
-474 AKETAVLSFDETVH
+474 AQETAVLSFDETVH
-488 NIAGISDATADM
+488 NIKGISDATADM

-507 WDELKNLQ
+507 WDELKGLQ
-515 VDFAEST
+515 VGFSEST
-522 EVVSQENFNALYT
+522 KETSQETFDSLYAQSEGYYQNAMDLT
-535 QTEEYFNN
+535 S
-543 AIGLVNQKYDD
+543 QKYDE
-554 QIADAQAFGEE
+554 QILAAQTFAGE

-577 QAILEQQ
+577 IGILEQQ
-584 KTDETATLEELKN
+584 KQDELTKYNELKE

-602 IQQMMDGTIED
+602 LQQLKDGTIVNKEE
-613 RQAGI
+613 GI
-618 DRLKEI
+618 ARLEEI
-624 NEEAKAQEIESEISS
+624 NEEFKSREIESEISS

-664 VITKAKEV
+664 VITKAKEM
-672 AQEQINAAQTEYD
+672 AQEKITAAEEEYN
-685 ERVRVA
+685 ERVHFA
-691 ESIRATNSELADDL
+691 EQIRKTDSDLADDL
-705 IEAAETAKN
+705 IASAETAKN
-714 EKIRVA
+714 EKIKLA

-725 GLLENLSKTY
+725 GLLEELGSTY

-745 TGKQKNSWQQ
+745 TGKQKGFWEQLFGGITTSNK
-755 ALADIYTDN
+755 
-764 NKEINKVKEDYGMLS
+764 KEIDAVKEDYGMLAS
-779 TDVEDSA
+779 DVETSA
-786 KRMALGLNSQ
+786 GRMAKGLNTQ
-796 MGPAWGDINKAIE
+796 VGTAWGDVKKATKDYE
-809 DSKNKSKDAGKGLE
+809 KQVKDAKGKVE
-823 EMSSTA
+823 DFSKKASS
-829 AGALKSPYDSVRNLD
+829 SLD
-844 KALDDLPTKKTIDI
+844 KPYKSTRKLKDEINALPTKKTIDI
-858 TINER
+858 TINEK
-863 TRKYTQTMGSSS
+863 TRKSTQVLGSSGPS
-875 NSNGRSS
+875 GRSS

>member
-302 AAETDVNKLTDATSD
+302 AAETDVNKLTDATSE

-377 EGTQDFIVKLGL
+377 EGTQGFIVKLGL

-402 GIASGVSG
+402 SIASGVSG
-410 LVGAFGK
+410 LIGAFGG
-417 AGGAAQT
+417 AGAAAQT
-424 FGGTIGGIGTA
+424 LGGTLGSVGTA
-435 IGGGGGL
+435 IGGGSGL

-451 SLTGPVGLALV
+451 TLTPNATLYFSPSSDFPRFKLADSGYKRCIKIEKADFVVMGKLEIEELDTCTLFEDEESFYLIDFNRMYFNYRSDQNKINTFKADPERYIRSHHLYYGATLTLVYNGPVCYYHGKGAELEHIMNGDYKKIITDEDLDTTINGTFDKLDKDSVASICDMLDSPDKVTRGLGLKILTGYNIQ
-462 GATAGFAAFNKY
+462 ATP
-474 AKETAVLSFDETVH
+474 LTVR
-488 NIAGISDATADM
+488 TM
-500 VVEVSGK
+500 
-507 WDELKNLQ
+507 
-515 VDFAEST
+515 
-522 EVVSQENFNALYT
+522 
-535 QTEEYFNN
+535 
-543 AIGLVNQKYDD
+543 
-554 QIADAQAFGEE
+554 
-565 LNFQEQEMANQA
+565 
-577 QAILEQQ
+577 
-584 KTDETATLEELKN
+584 
-597 EALTI
+597 
-602 IQQMMDGTIED
+602 
-613 RQAGI
+613 
-618 DRLKEI
+618 
-624 NEEAKAQEIESEISS
+624 
-639 QAELDALKQN
+639 
-649 GYKLEQSRLAEHASE
+649 
-664 VITKAKEV
+664 
-672 AQEQINAAQTEYD
+672 
-685 ERVRVA
+685 
-691 ESIRATNSELADDL
+691 
-705 IEAAETAKN
+705 
-714 EKIRVA
+714 
-720 QEEHV
+720 
-725 GLLENLSKTY
+725 
-735 PELSRIVDLE
+735 
-745 TGKQKNSWQQ
+745 
-755 ALADIYTDN
+755 
-764 NKEINKVKEDYGMLS
+764 
-779 TDVEDSA
+779 
-786 KRMALGLNSQ
+786 LGL
-796 MGPAWGDINKAIE
+796 
-809 DSKNKSKDAGKGLE
+809 
-823 EMSSTA
+823 
-829 AGALKSPYDSVRNLD
+829 
-844 KALDDLPTKKTIDI
+844 
-858 TINER
+858 
-863 TRKYTQTMGSSS
+863 
-875 NSNGRSS
+875 
-882 DLSRSIYDLYDNGIA
+882 
-897 PLYDLPATL
+897 
-906 ASGFTGDAGRE
+906 RE
-917 NIGQE
+917 NIASCSE
-922 DNKLNKLVEE
+922 
-932 LSDKLSKLIDAVG
+932 
-945 QEKVG
+945 
-950 NVYLDKRDLVG
+950 
-961 SIKYE
+961 
-966 MSKALVK
+966 
-973 KGV
+973 

>member
-22 TSGLKKASSNIEKI
+22 TTGLKKASSSIEKI
-36 GKSAKEVGNTFS
+36 GQSATEVGKTFS

-203 EDTAYTLG
+203 EDTAYALG

-242 KLMDQY
+242 KLMDMY
-248 GLAIVEAE
+248 GIAIVEAE

-275 LSEVQQ
+275 LTEVQQ

-302 AAETDVNKLTDATSD
+302 AAESDVNKLTNATSE

-377 EGTQDFIVKLGL
+377 EGTQGFIVKLGL

-402 GIASGVSG
+402 SIASGVSG
-410 LVGAFGK
+410 LIGAFGG
-417 AGGAAQT
+417 AGAAAQT
-424 FGGTIGGIGTA
+424 LGGTLGTVGTA

-442 LSSLGTLAS
+442 LSSLGGLVS
-451 SLTGPVGLALV
+451 SLTGPVGLALA
-462 GATAGFAAFNKY
+462 GATAGFMAFNKY
-474 AKETAVLSFDETVH
+474 AQETAVLSFDETVH
-488 NIAGISDATADM
+488 NIKGISDATADM

-507 WDELKNLQ
+507 WDELKELQ
-515 VDFAEST
+515 SGFVEST

-535 QTEEYFNN
+535 QTEQYFND

-554 QIADAQAFGEE
+554 QIANAQAFGEQ
-565 LNFQEQEMANQA
+565 LNFQQQEIANQA
-577 QAILEQQ
+577 VGIIEQQ
-584 KTDETATLEELKN
+584 KADETATLEELKN

-602 IQQMMDGTIED
+602 YQQLMDGTIED
-613 RQAGI
+613 RQAGV

-624 NEEAKAQEIESEISS
+624 DEIFKAQEIEAQITS

-664 VITKAKEV
+664 VITKSKEL
-672 AQEQINAAQTEYD
+672 ADGKIAAAEEEYD
-685 ERVRVA
+685 EMVRIA
-691 ESIRATNSELADDL
+691 EDVRKTDSDLADKL
-705 IEAAETAKN
+705 IETAENAKN

-725 GLLENLSKTY
+725 GLLENLGKTY

-745 TGKQKNSWQQ
+745 TGKQKTAWQQ
-755 ALADIYTDN
+755 ATAQFYTDN

-779 TDVEDSA
+779 TDVKTAAED
-786 KRMALGLNSQ
+786 MALGLNSK
-796 MGPAWGDINKAIE
+796 MGPAWGDINKAIKE
-809 DSKNKSKDAGKGLE
+809 SKDNSRDAGKGLK

-829 AGALKSPYDSVRNLD
+829 AGALKSPYDSLRNLD

-858 TINER
+858 TINEK
-863 TRKYTQTMGSSS
+863 TRKSTQVLGSSGPS
-875 NSNGRSS
+875 GRSS

-932 LSDKLSKLIDAVG
+932 LSAKLSKLIDAVG

>member
-22 TSGLKKASSNIEKI
+22 TTGLKKASSSIEKI
-36 GKSAKEVGNTFS
+36 GQSATEVGKTFS

-177 ANTDVNMLGESFKYV
+177 ANTDVSMLGESFKYV
-192 APIMGGLGVSA
+192 APIMGSLGVSA
-203 EDTAYTLG
+203 EDTAYALG

-221 QAGTSLRQTMLSLVD
+221 QAGTSLRQTMASLAD

-242 KLMDQY
+242 KLMDEY
-248 GLAIVEAE
+248 GIAIVEAE

-269 KDGLSG
+269 KNGLSG

-281 EQVLSTIVGKEAS
+281 QQTISTLVGTEAS

-302 AAETDVNKLTDATSD
+302 AAESDVNKLTDATSD

-326 KTMGDTTKGNVN
+326 NTMGNTTKGNVN

-377 EGTQDFIVKLGL
+377 EGTQGFIVKLGL

-402 GIASGVSG
+402 SIASGVSG
-410 LVGAFGK
+410 LIGAFGG
-417 AGGAAQT
+417 AGAAAQT
-424 FGGTIGGIGTA
+424 LGGTLGSVGTA
-435 IGGGGGL
+435 IGGGSGL
-442 LSSLGTLAS
+442 ISSLGTLAS
-451 SLTGPVGLALV
+451 TLTGPVGLALA
-462 GATAGFAAFNKY
+462 GAATGFLALRKY
-474 AKETAVLSFDETVH
+474 AQETAVLSFDETVH
-488 NIAGISDATADM
+488 NIKGISDATADM

-522 EVVSQENFNALYT
+522 EVVSQENFDALYA

-543 AIGLVNQKYDD
+543 AIGLVGQSYDD
-554 QIADAQAFGEE
+554 QLTAAQTFGEE

-577 QAILEQQ
+577 MAILEQQ
-584 KTDETATLEELKN
+584 KADETATLEDLKN

-602 IQQMMDGTIED
+602 VQQMMDGTIED

-618 DRLKEI
+618 DRLEEI
-624 NEEAKAQEIESEISS
+624 SEEAKAREIESQISS

-664 VITKAKEV
+664 VITKAKEM
-672 AQEQINAAQTEYD
+672 AQGQIAAAEEEYN
-685 ERVRVA
+685 ERVHFA
-691 ESIRATNSELADDL
+691 ESIRETNSELADDL

-725 GLLENLSKTY
+725 GLLEELSKTY

-745 TGKQKNSWQQ
+745 TGKQKNAWQQ
-755 ALADIYTDN
+755 ACADIYTDN

-779 TDVEDSA
+779 TDVKTTAED
-786 KRMALGLNSQ
+786 MALGLNSK
-796 MGPAWGDINKAIE
+796 MGAAWGDINKAIVE
-809 DSKNKSKDAGKGLE
+809 SKDKSRDAGKGLE

-829 AGALKSPYDSVRNLD
+829 AGALKSPYDSIKSLH
-844 KALDDLPTKKTIDI
+844 KELDDLPTNKTIDI

-863 TRKYTQTMGSSS
+863 TRKYTQTFGSSS
-875 NSNGRSS
+875 PSGRSS

-932 LSDKLSKLIDAVG
+932 LSAKLSKLIDAVG

>member
-203 EDTAYTLG
+203 EDTAYALG

-221 QAGTSLRQTMLSLVD
+221 QAGTSLRQIMASLAD

-242 KLMDQY
+242 KLMDEY
-248 GLAIVEAE
+248 GIAIVEAE
-256 DGSVDLRATLDNL
+256 DGSVDLRATLDKL
-269 KDGLSG
+269 KDGLGG

-281 EQVLSTIVGKEAS
+281 QQAISTLVGTEAS
-294 SGLMAVLN
+294 SGLMAILN
-302 AAETDVNKLTDATSD
+302 ATESDVNKLTDATSD

-338 KLKSAFSELLLTV
+338 KLKSAFSELMITV
-351 GEELVPIFTKF
+351 GEELVPIFTKCIDKIT
-362 VEKLTDLVSWFGSLD
+362 ELIEWFGSLD
-377 EGTQDFIVKLGL
+377 EDTQDFIVKLGL

-402 GIASGVSG
+402 GIAGGISD
-410 LVGAFGK
+410 LVGAFGL
-417 AGGAAQT
+417 AGGAAET
-424 FGGTIGGIGTA
+424 FGGTIGGVGTA
-435 IGGGGGL
+435 ITGGGGL

-451 SLTGPVGLALV
+451 SLTGPVGLALA
-462 GATAGFAAFNKY
+462 GAGAGFMALRQY

-488 NIAGISDATADM
+488 NIKGISDATADM

-507 WDELKNLQ
+507 WDELKGLQ

-522 EVVSQENFNALYT
+522 EAVSQENFDTLYT
-535 QTEEYFNN
+535 QAEQHYNDALNLIDMKNSE
-543 AIGLVNQKYDD
+543 
-554 QIADAQAFGEE
+554 QIIQAQALSEGLTGEE
-565 LNFQEQEMANQA
+565 QERANQA
-577 QAILEQQ
+577 IEILQQQ
-584 KTDETATLEELKN
+584 KESELTEYN
-597 EALTI
+597 ALREEALGILT
-602 IQQMMDGTIED
+602 QLKDGTIEN
-613 RQAGI
+613 REEGI
-618 DRLKEI
+618 ARLEEI
-624 NEEAKAQEIESEISS
+624 NEAFKAKEIESEISS
-639 QAELDALKQN
+639 AAELDALRQN

-672 AQEQINAAQTEYD
+672 AQEQIAEAEKEYD
-685 ERVRVA
+685 EKVRIA
-691 ESIRATNSELADDL
+691 EDIRKTNSDLADDL
-705 IEAAETAKN
+705 IADAERAKN
-714 EKIRVA
+714 EKIKTA

-725 GLLENLSKTY
+725 GILEGLGQTY

-745 TGKQKNSWQQ
+745 TGKQKGFWEQLFGGITTSNK
-755 ALADIYTDN
+755 
-764 NKEINKVKEDYGMLS
+764 KEIDAVKEDYGMLS
-779 TDVEDSA
+779 TDVEDNA
-786 KRMALGLNSQ
+786 ERMALGLNSKV
-796 MGPAWGDINKAIE
+796 GTAWGDVKKATKDYEKEAKDAKKSTETFGEKGSESIDKATESAKELKEEIE
-809 DSKNKSKDAGKGLE
+809 DIPTSKTVN
-823 EMSSTA
+823 
-829 AGALKSPYDSVRNLD
+829 
-844 KALDDLPTKKTIDI
+844 I
-858 TINER
+858 TINEK
-863 TRKYTQTMGSSS
+863 TKKSTQVVGSSS
-875 NSNGRSS
+875 PSGRSS

-922 DNKLNKLVEE
+922 NDKLNKLVEE
-932 LSDKLSKLIDAVG
+932 VSAKLSKLIDAVG

>member
-22 TSGLKKASSNIEKI
+22 TSGLKKASSNFEKI

-62 IKEFAGFES
+62 VKEFSDFES

-120 NTTQIMDGLEGVL
+120 DTTQIMDGLEGVL

-177 ANTDVNMLGESFKYV
+177 ANTDVSMLGESFKYV
-192 APIMGGLGVSA
+192 APIMGSLGASA
-203 EDTAYTLG
+203 EDTAYALG

-221 QAGTSLRQTMLSLVD
+221 QAGTSLRQIMASLAD

-242 KLMDQY
+242 RLMDEY
-248 GLAIVEAE
+248 GIAIVEAE

-275 LSEVQQ
+275 LSEVQ
-281 EQVLSTIVGKEAS
+281 EQQAVSTLVGTEAS
-294 SGLMAVLN
+294 SGLMAILN
-302 AAETDVNKLTDATSD
+302 ATEEDVNKLSDATSD

-326 KTMGDTTKGNVN
+326 TIMGDTTKGNVN
-338 KLKSAFSELLLTV
+338 KLKSAFSELMIAV
-351 GEELVPIFTKF
+351 GEELVPIFKKCIDKITEL
-362 VEKLTDLVSWFGSLD
+362 VEWFGSLD
-377 EGTQDFIVKLGL
+377 EDTQDFIIKLGL

-402 GIASGVSG
+402 SISSGVSG
-410 LVGAFGK
+410 LIKVFGG
-417 AGGAAQT
+417 AGGAAEA
-424 FGGTIGGIGTA
+424 FGGTLGGVGTA
-435 IGGGGGL
+435 ITGGSGL

-451 SLTGPVGLALV
+451 TLTGPVGLALA
-462 GATAGFAAFNKY
+462 GAATGFIALRQY

-488 NIAGISDATADM
+488 NIKGISDATADM

-522 EVVSQENFNALYT
+522 EEVSQENFDTLYT
-535 QTEEYFNN
+535 QAEQHYNDALNLIDMKNSEQIIQAQTLSE
-543 AIGLVNQKYDD
+543 GLT
-554 QIADAQAFGEE
+554 GEE
-565 LNFQEQEMANQA
+565 QERANK
-577 QAILEQQ
+577 AIEILQQQ
-584 KTDETATLEELKN
+584 KESELTEYN
-597 EALTI
+597 ALREEALGI
-602 IQQMMDGTIED
+602 LQQLKDGTIENKEE
-613 RQAGI
+613 GI
-618 DRLKEI
+618 ARLEEI
-624 NEEAKAQEIESEISS
+624 NEAFKAKEIESEISS
-639 QAELDALKQN
+639 AAELDALRQN

-672 AQEQINAAQTEYD
+672 AQEQIAEAEKEYD
-685 ERVRVA
+685 EKVRIA
-691 ESIRATNSELADDL
+691 EDIRKTNADLADDL
-705 IEAAETAKN
+705 IADAENAKN
-714 EKIRVA
+714 EKIKIA

-725 GLLENLSKTY
+725 GLLEKLGETY
-735 PELSRIVDLE
+735 PELSRVVDLE
-745 TGKQKNSWQQ
+745 TGKQKGFWEQLFS
-755 ALADIYTDN
+755 DITTS
-764 NKEINKVKEDYGMLS
+764 NKSEIDKVKEDYGMLS
-779 TDVEDSA
+779 TGVEDNA
-786 KRMALGLNSQ
+786 KRMALGLNSN
-796 MGPAWGDINKAIE
+796 MVPAWKDTKTATKEYQDKVKDAQKATEKFGEQGSHAINDTYKSAKQLKKEIE
-809 DSKNKSKDAGKGLE
+809 DI
-823 EMSSTA
+823 
-829 AGALKSPYDSVRNLD
+829 
-844 KALDDLPTKKTIDI
+844 PTKKTIDI
-858 TINER
+858 TINEK
-863 TRKYTQTMGSSS
+863 TKKSTQVVGSSGPS
-875 NSNGRSS
+875 GRSS

-917 NIGQE
+917 NIGHE

>member
-22 TSGLKKASSNIEKI
+22 TSGLKKASSSIEKI
-36 GKSAKEVGNTFS
+36 GQSATEVGKTFS

-294 SGLMAVLN
+294 SGLMAILN
-302 AAETDVNKLTDATSD
+302 ATETDVNKLTDATSE

-377 EGTQDFIVKLGL
+377 EGTQDFIIKLGL

-402 GIASGVSG
+402 SIATGVSG
-410 LVGAFGK
+410 LIGAFGG
-417 AGGAAQT
+417 AGAAAQT
-424 FGGTIGGIGTA
+424 LGGTLGSVGTA
-435 IGGGGGL
+435 IGGGSGL
-442 LSSLGTLAS
+442 ISSLGTLAS
-451 SLTGPVGLALV
+451 TLTGPVGLALA
-462 GATAGFAAFNKY
+462 GAATGFLALRKY
-474 AKETAVLSFDETVH
+474 AQETAVLSFDETVH
-488 NIAGISDATADM
+488 NIKGISDATADM

-515 VDFAEST
+515 VGFSEST
-522 EVVSQENFNALYT
+522 KETSQETFDSLYAQSEGYYQNAMDLT
-535 QTEEYFNN
+535 S
-543 AIGLVNQKYDD
+543 QKYDE
-554 QIADAQAFGEE
+554 QILAAQEFAGE

-577 QAILEQQ
+577 IGILEQQ
-584 KTDETATLEELKN
+584 KADEIAKYDELKN
-597 EALTI
+597 EALEI
-602 IQQMMDGTIED
+602 LQQLKDGTIVNKEE
-613 RQAGI
+613 GI
-618 DRLKEI
+618 ARLEEI
-624 NEEAKAQEIESEISS
+624 NEEFKSREIESEISS

-664 VITKAKEV
+664 VITKAKEM
-672 AQEQINAAQTEYD
+672 AQEKITAAEEEYN
-685 ERVRVA
+685 ERVHFA
-691 ESIRATNSELADDL
+691 EQIRATDATLADQL
-705 IEAAETAKN
+705 IASAETAKN
-714 EKIRVA
+714 EKIKVA

-735 PELSRIVDLE
+735 PELS
-745 TGKQKNSWQQ
+745 T
-755 ALADIYTDN
+755 
-764 NKEINKVKEDYGMLS
+764 
-779 TDVEDSA
+779 
-786 KRMALGLNSQ
+786 
-796 MGPAWGDINKAIE
+796 
-809 DSKNKSKDAGKGLE
+809 
-823 EMSSTA
+823 
-829 AGALKSPYDSVRNLD
+829 
-844 KALDDLPTKKTIDI
+844 
-858 TINER
+858 
-863 TRKYTQTMGSSS
+863 
-875 NSNGRSS
+875 
-882 DLSRSIYDLYDNGIA
+882 
-897 PLYDLPATL
+897 
-906 ASGFTGDAGRE
+906 
-917 NIGQE
+917 
-922 DNKLNKLVEE
+922 
-932 LSDKLSKLIDAVG
+932 
-945 QEKVG
+945 
-950 NVYLDKRDLVG
+950 
-961 SIKYE
+961 
-966 MSKALVK
+966 
-973 KGV
+973 

>member
-1 MNGAYTD
+1 MSAAYTD

-22 TSGLKKASSNIEKI
+22 TTGLKKASSSIEKI
-36 GKSAKEVGNTFS
+36 GQSAKEVGNTFS

-142 LAKVSDIVTDAL
+142 LAKVSDIVTDSL

-177 ANTDVNMLGESFKYV
+177 ANTDVSMLGESFKYV
-192 APIMGGLGVSA
+192 APVMGGLGVSA
-203 EDTAYTLG
+203 EDTAYALG

-221 QAGTSLRQTMLSLVD
+221 QAGTSLRQAMLSLVD

-242 KLMDQY
+242 KLMDKY
-248 GLAIVEAE
+248 GIAIVEAE
-256 DGSVDLRATLDNL
+256 DGSVDLRATLDKL

-275 LSEVQQ
+275 LSQVQQ
-281 EQVLSTIVGKEAS
+281 EQVLSTLVGTEAS

-302 AAETDVNKLTDATSD
+302 AAETDVNKLTDATSE

-377 EGTQDFIVKLGL
+377 EGTQDFIIKLGL
-389 VAAAAGP
+389 IAAAAGP

-402 GIASGVSG
+402 SIASGVSG
-410 LVGAFGK
+410 LVGAFGG
-417 AGGAAQT
+417 AGAAAQT
-424 FGGTIGGIGTA
+424 FGGTLGGVGTA
-435 IGGGGGL
+435 IGGGSGL

-451 SLTGPVGLALV
+451 TLTGPVGLALA
-462 GATAGFAAFNKY
+462 GAATGFMALRKY

-488 NIAGISDATADM
+488 NIKGISDATADM

-515 VDFAEST
+515 VDFAESI
-522 EVVSQENFNALYT
+522 EVVSQENFDTLYT
-535 QTEEYFNN
+535 QAEQHYNDALNLIDTKNSEQIIQAQTLSE
-543 AIGLVNQKYDD
+543 GLT
-554 QIADAQAFGEE
+554 GEE
-565 LNFQEQEMANQA
+565 QERANK
-577 QAILEQQ
+577 AIEILQQQ
-584 KTDETATLEELKN
+584 KTSELTEYNTLKE
-597 EALTI
+597 EALGI
-602 IQQMMDGTIED
+602 LQQLKDGTIENKEE
-613 RQAGI
+613 GI
-618 DRLKEI
+618 ARLEEI
-624 NEEAKAQEIESEISS
+624 NEAFKAKEIESEISS
-639 QAELDALKQN
+639 AAELDALKQN

-664 VITKAKEV
+664 VITKAKEL
-672 AQEQINAAQTEYD
+672 AQEQIAAAEEEYN
-685 ERVRVA
+685 EKVRIA
-691 ESIRATNSELADDL
+691 EDIRKTDSQLADDL
-705 IEAAETAKN
+705 IADAERTKN
-714 EKIRVA
+714 EKIKTA

-725 GLLENLSKTY
+725 GILEELGSTY

-745 TGKQKNSWQQ
+745 SGKQKGFWEQLFSGITTSNK
-755 ALADIYTDN
+755 
-764 NKEINKVKEDYGMLS
+764 KEIDQVKEDYGMLS
-779 TDVEDSA
+779 TDVEDNA
-786 KRMALGLNSQ
+786 KRMALGLNDK
-796 MGPAWGDINKAIE
+796 MVPAWKDVKTATKDYE
-809 DSKNKSKDAGKGLE
+809 KEVKDAKGKVE
-823 EMSSTA
+823 DFSKKASS
-829 AGALKSPYDSVRNLD
+829 SLD
-844 KALDDLPTKKTIDI
+844 KPYKSTRKLKDEINALPTKKTIDI
-858 TINER
+858 TINEK
-863 TRKYTQTMGSSS
+863 TRKSSQVVGSSGPS
-875 NSNGRSS
+875 GRSS

-922 DNKLNKLVEE
+922 NDKLNKLVEE
-932 LSDKLSKLIDAVG
+932 VSAKLSKLIDAVG

-961 SIKYE
+961 SIRYE

>member
-1 MNGAYTD
+1 MSAAYTD

-22 TSGLKKASSNIEKI
+22 TTGLKKASSTLDKI
-36 GKSAKEVGNTFS
+36 GQSATEVGKTFT

-62 IKEFAGFES
+62 IKEFSGFES

-133 DLAVASETD
+133 DLAVASQTD

-168 DLLASVSRN
+168 DLLASVSRS
-177 ANTDVNMLGESFKYV
+177 ANTDVNLLGESFKYV

-203 EDTAYTLG
+203 EDTAYALG

-221 QAGTSLRQTMLSLVD
+221 QAGTSLRQTMLSIVD

-242 KLMDQY
+242 KLMNQY
-248 GLAIVEAE
+248 GIAIVQAE

-275 LSEVQQ
+275 LTQVQQ

-302 AAETDVNKLTDATSD
+302 AAESDVNKLTDATSE

-326 KTMGDTTKGNVN
+326 TTMGDTTKGNVN

-351 GEELVPIFTKF
+351 GEELVPMFTKF
-362 VEKLTDLVSWFGSLD
+362 IEKITDLVSWFGSLD
-377 EGTQDFIVKLGL
+377 EGTQGFIVKLGL

-402 GIASGVSG
+402 SIASGVSG
-410 LVGAFGK
+410 LVGAFGS
-417 AGGAAQT
+417 AGAAAST
-424 FGGTIGGIGTA
+424 LGGTLGTVGTA
-435 IGGGGGL
+435 IGGGSGL
-442 LSSLGTLAS
+442 ISSLGTLAS
-451 SLTGPVGLALV
+451 TLTGPVGLAIA
-462 GATAGFAAFNKY
+462 GATAGFVALRTY
-474 AKETAVLSFDETVH
+474 AKETAVLSFDETVN
-488 NIAGISDATADM
+488 NIKGISDTTAQM
-500 VVEVSGK
+500 VIDVTEK
-507 WDELKNLQ
+507 WDGLKEYQ
-515 VDFAEST
+515 SGFAQST
-522 EVVSQENFNALYT
+522 QETSQEAYDGLYAQSEQYYQDT
-535 QTEEYFNN
+535 INLTSTKYDEQIQQ
-543 AIGLVNQKYDD
+543 AIGFSEGLTGEEQDRVNQ
-554 QIADAQAFGEE
+554 ALG
-565 LNFQEQEMANQA
+565 
-577 QAILEQQ
+577 ILEQQ
-584 KTDETATLEELKN
+584 KQDELTKYEELKT
-597 EALTI
+597 EALGI
-602 IQQMMDGTIED
+602 LQGLKEGTI
-613 RQAGI
+613 AN
-618 DRLKEI
+618 K
-624 NEEAKAQEIESEISS
+624 EEAVNRLTEISNQFNQQEIESEISG
-639 QAELDALKQN
+639 QAELDALREN

-664 VITKAKEV
+664 IITTAKQV
-672 AQEQINAAQTEYD
+672 AQDKITAAEEEYD
-685 ERVRVA
+685 EKVRIA
-691 ESIRATNSELADDL
+691 EDIRSVDSQLADNL
-705 IEAAETAKN
+705 IADAENAKN
-714 EKIRVA
+714 EKIKLA

-725 GLLENLSKTY
+725 GLLEELGSTY
-735 PELSRIVDLE
+735 PELSRIVNLE
-745 TGKQKNSWQQ
+745 TGEQKGFWEQLFSGITSSNK
-755 ALADIYTDN
+755 
-764 NKEINKVKEDYGMLS
+764 KEIDQVKQDYGMLS
-779 TDVEDSA
+779 SDVEDNA
-786 KRMALGLNSQ
+786 ERM
-796 MGPAWGDINKAIE
+796 
-809 DSKNKSKDAGKGLE
+809 GKGLNDKMVPAWKDAKTATKEYE
-823 EMSSTA
+823 EKVKEAKGKVEDFSNKASSF
-829 AGALKSPYDSVRNLD
+829 LESPYKKTKKLKDELN
-844 KALDDLPTKKTIDI
+844 ALPTSKTINV
-858 TINER
+858 TINETTKKSTQVAGPYR
-863 TRKYTQTMGSSS
+863 T
-875 NSNGRSS
+875 NGRSS
-882 DLSRSIYDLYDNGIA
+882 DLSRSIFGLYEDGIA
-897 PLYDLPATL
+897 PLYDLPASL
-906 ASGFTGDAGRE
+906 ATGFTGDAGRE

-922 DNKLNKLVEE
+922 NDKLNKLVEE
-932 LSDKLSKLIDAVG
+932 VSDKLSKLIDAVG

>member
-22 TSGLKKASSNIEKI
+22 TTGLKKASSSIEKI
-36 GKSAKEVGNTFS
+36 GQSATEVGKTFS

-120 NTTQIMDGLEGVL
+120 NTTQILDGLEGVL

-177 ANTDVNMLGESFKYV
+177 ANTDVSMLGESFKYV
-192 APIMGGLGVSA
+192 APIMGSLGVSA
-203 EDTAYTLG
+203 EDTAYALG

-221 QAGTSLRQTMLSLVD
+221 QAGTSLRQTMASLAD

-242 KLMDQY
+242 KLMDEY
-248 GLAIVEAE
+248 GIAIVEAE

-269 KDGLSG
+269 KNGLDG

-281 EQVLSTIVGKEAS
+281 QQTISTLVGTEAS

-302 AAETDVNKLTDATSD
+302 AAESDVNKLTNATSE

-377 EGTQDFIVKLGL
+377 EGTQGFIVKLGL

-402 GIASGVSG
+402 SIASGVSG
-410 LVGAFGK
+410 LIGAFGG
-417 AGGAAQT
+417 AGAAAQT
-424 FGGTIGGIGTA
+424 LGGTLGSVGTA
-435 IGGGGGL
+435 IGGGSGL
-442 LSSLGTLAS
+442 ISSLGTLVS
-451 SLTGPVGLALV
+451 SLTGPVGLALL
-462 GATAGFAAFNKY
+462 GASAGFMAFNKY
-474 AKETAVLSFDETVH
+474 AQETAVLSFDETVH

-522 EVVSQENFNALYT
+522 EVVSQENFDALYA

-543 AIGLVNQKYDD
+543 AIGLVGQSYDD
-554 QIADAQAFGEE
+554 QLTAAQTFGEE

-577 QAILEQQ
+577 MAILEQQ
-584 KTDETATLEELKN
+584 KADETATLEDLKN

-602 IQQMMDGTIED
+602 VQQMMDGTIED

-618 DRLKEI
+618 DRLEEI
-624 NEEAKAQEIESEISS
+624 SEEAKAREIESQISS

-664 VITKAKEV
+664 VITKAKEM
-672 AQEQINAAQTEYD
+672 AQGQIAAAEEEYN
-685 ERVRVA
+685 ERVHFA
-691 ESIRATNSELADDL
+691 ESIRETNSELADDL

-725 GLLENLSKTY
+725 GLLEELSKTY

-745 TGKQKNSWQQ
+745 TGKQKNAWQQ
-755 ALADIYTDN
+755 ACADIYTDN

-779 TDVEDSA
+779 TDVKTTAED
-786 KRMALGLNSQ
+786 MALGLNSK
-796 MGPAWGDINKAIE
+796 MGAAWGDINKAIVE
-809 DSKNKSKDAGKGLE
+809 SKDKSRDAGKGLE

-829 AGALKSPYDSVRNLD
+829 AGALKSPYDSIKSLH
-844 KALDDLPTKKTIDI
+844 KELDDLPTNKTIDI

-863 TRKYTQTMGSSS
+863 TRKYTQTFGSSS
-875 NSNGRSS
+875 PSGRSS

-932 LSDKLSKLIDAVG
+932 LSAKLSKLIDAVG

>member
-1 MNGAYTD
+1 MSAAYTD

-22 TSGLKKASSNIEKI
+22 TTGLKKASSSIEKI
-36 GKSAKEVGNTFS
+36 GQSAKEVGNTFS

-120 NTTQIMDGLEGVL
+120 NTTQILDGLEGVL

-142 LAKVSDIVTDAL
+142 LAKVSDIVTDSL

-177 ANTDVNMLGESFKYV
+177 ANTDVSMLGESFKYV
-192 APIMGGLGVSA
+192 APVMGGLGVSA
-203 EDTAYTLG
+203 EDTAYALG

-221 QAGTSLRQTMLSLVD
+221 QAGTSLRQAMLSLVD

-242 KLMDQY
+242 KLMDKY
-248 GLAIVEAE
+248 GIAIVEAE
-256 DGSVDLRATLDNL
+256 DGSVDLRATLDKL

-275 LSEVQQ
+275 LSQVQQ
-281 EQVLSTIVGKEAS
+281 EQVLSTLVGTEAS

-302 AAETDVNKLTDATSD
+302 AAETDVNKLTNATSE

-362 VEKLTDLVSWFGSLD
+362 IDKLTELVSWFGSLD
-377 EGTQDFIVKLGL
+377 EDTQDFIIKLGL
-389 VAAAAGP
+389 IAAAAGP

-402 GIASGVSG
+402 SISSGVSG
-410 LVGAFGK
+410 LVGAFAS
-417 AGGAAQT
+417 AGGAAST
-424 FGGTIGGIGTA
+424 LGGTLGTVGTA
-435 IGGGGGL
+435 IGGGSGL

-451 SLTGPVGLALV
+451 TLTGPVGLALA
-462 GATAGFAAFNKY
+462 GAAAGFVALRTY
-474 AKETAVLSFDETVH
+474 AKETAVLSFDETVN
-488 NIAGISDATADM
+488 NIKGISDATAEM
-500 VVEVSGK
+500 VIEVSEK
-507 WDELKNLQ
+507 WDGLKELQ
-515 VDFAEST
+515 VGFAQST
-522 EVVSQENFNALYT
+522 QETSQETFDSLYA
-535 QTEEYFNN
+535 QSEQYYQN
-543 AIGLVNQKYDD
+543 AIDLTATKYDE
-554 QIADAQAFGEE
+554 QIQQAMGFSEGLTFE
-565 LNFQEQEMANQA
+565 EQERANQA
-577 QAILEQQ
+577 IGILEQQ
-584 KTDETATLEELKN
+584 KQDELAKYEELKN
-597 EALTI
+597 EALGI
-602 IQQMMDGTIED
+602 LQGLKDGTITNKQE
-613 RQAGI
+613 AVS
-618 DRLKEI
+618 RLTEI
-624 NEEAKAQEIESEISS
+624 SNQFNQQEIESEISG
-639 QAELDALKQN
+639 QAELDALREN

-664 VITKAKEV
+664 VITTAKQV
-672 AQEQINAAQTEYD
+672 AQDKIAAAETEYD
-685 ERVRVA
+685 EKIRIA
-691 ESIRATNSELADDL
+691 EDIRTVDSQLADDL
-705 IEAAETAKN
+705 IADAERAKN
-714 EKIRVA
+714 EKIKAA

-725 GLLENLSKTY
+725 GILEELGSTY

-745 TGKQKNSWQQ
+745 SGKQKGFWEQLFSGITTSNK
-755 ALADIYTDN
+755 
-764 NKEINKVKEDYGMLS
+764 KEIDQVKQDYGMLS
-779 TDVEDSA
+779 SDVEDSA
-786 KRMALGLNSQ
+786 ERMALGLNSKV
-796 MGPAWGDINKAIE
+796 GTAWGDVKKATKDYE
-809 DSKNKSKDAGKGLE
+809 KEVKDAKGKVE
-823 EMSSTA
+823 DFSKKASS
-829 AGALKSPYDSVRNLD
+829 SLD
-844 KALDDLPTKKTIDI
+844 KPYKSTRKLKDEINALPTKKTIDI
-858 TINER
+858 TINEK
-863 TRKYTQTMGSSS
+863 TRKSSQVVGSSGPS
-875 NSNGRSS
+875 GRSS

-917 NIGQE
+917 NIGHE

-932 LSDKLSKLIDAVG
+932 LSAKLSKLIDAVG

>member
-1 MNGAYTD
+1 MSAAYTD

-22 TSGLKKASSNIEKI
+22 TTGLKKASSSIEKI
-36 GKSAKEVGNTFS
+36 GQSATEVGKTFS

-177 ANTDVNMLGESFKYV
+177 ANTDVSMLGESFKYV
-192 APIMGGLGVSA
+192 APIMGSLGVSA
-203 EDTAYTLG
+203 EDTAYALG

-221 QAGTSLRQTMLSLVD
+221 QAGTSLRQTMASLAD

-242 KLMDQY
+242 KLMDKY
-248 GLAIVEAE
+248 GIAIVEAE

-269 KDGLSG
+269 KNGLSG

-281 EQVLSTIVGKEAS
+281 QQTISTLVGTEAS

-302 AAETDVNKLTDATSD
+302 AAESDVNKLTDATSE

-362 VEKLTDLVSWFGSLD
+362 IDKLTELVSWFGSLD
-377 EGTQDFIVKLGL
+377 EDTQDFIVKLGL

-402 GIASGVSG
+402 SISSGVSS
-410 LVGAFGK
+410 LIGAFGG
-417 AGGAAQT
+417 AGAAAET
-424 FGGTIGGIGTA
+424 LGGTLGSVGA
-435 IGGGGGL
+435 AVGGGGGL
-442 LSSLGTLAS
+442 ISSLGTLAS
-451 SLTGPVGLALV
+451 TLTGPVGLALV
-462 GATAGFAAFNKY
+462 GATTGFMALKKY
-474 AKETAVLSFDETVH
+474 AEETAVLSFDETVN
-488 NIAGISDATADM
+488 NIMGISDATAEM
-500 VVEVSGK
+500 VVEVSEK
-507 WDELKNLQ
+507 WDGLKELQLN
-515 VDFAEST
+515 FAEST
-522 EVVSQENFNALYT
+522 KETSQETFDSLYA
-535 QTEEYFNN
+535 QSEEYYQN
-543 AIGLVNQKYDD
+543 AINLTAQKYDE
-554 QIADAQAFGEE
+554 QILQAQGFSEGLSFE
-565 LNFQEQEMANQA
+565 EQERANQA
-577 QAILEQQ
+577 VEILEQQ
-584 KTDETATLEELKN
+584 KADELAKYDELKN
-597 EALTI
+597 EALGI
-602 IQQMMDGTIED
+602 LSQLKDGTIVN
-613 RQAGI
+613 
-618 DRLKEI
+618 K
-624 NEEAKAQEIESEISS
+624 EEAIARLQEISNEFNAREIESEINSA
-639 QAELDALKQN
+639 AELDALRQN
-649 GYKLEQSRLAEHASE
+649 EYKLEQSRLAEHASE
-664 VITKAKEV
+664 VITKAKEL
-672 AQEQINAAQTEYD
+672 AQEKIT
-685 ERVRVA
+685 
-691 ESIRATNSELADDL
+691 
-705 IEAAETAKN
+705 AAEEEYNQKVLIAEDIKKVDADLANQLIKDAEKAKN
-714 EKIRVA
+714 EKIKLA

-725 GLLENLSKTY
+725 GLLEELGATY
-735 PELSRIVDLE
+735 PELSNIVNME
-745 TGKQKNSWQQ
+745 TGKQKGFWEQLFSGITSSNK
-755 ALADIYTDN
+755 
-764 NKEINKVKEDYGMLS
+764 KEIDAVKKDYGMLA
-779 TDVEDSA
+779 TDVEDSTE
-786 KRMALGLNSQ
+786 RMAKGLNSK
-796 MGPAWGDINKAIE
+796 MVPAWKDVKTATKEYE
-809 DSKNKSKDAGKGLE
+809 DRVKNAKSKVEDF
-823 EMSSTA
+823 SSKA
-829 AGALKSPYDSVRNLD
+829 SSSLD
-844 KALDDLPTKKTIDI
+844 KPYKATRKLKDEINALPTSKTVNI
-858 TINER
+858 TINEK
-863 TRKYTQTMGSSS
+863 TRKSSQVVGSSGPS
-875 NSNGRSS
+875 GRSS

-917 NIGQE
+917 NIGHE